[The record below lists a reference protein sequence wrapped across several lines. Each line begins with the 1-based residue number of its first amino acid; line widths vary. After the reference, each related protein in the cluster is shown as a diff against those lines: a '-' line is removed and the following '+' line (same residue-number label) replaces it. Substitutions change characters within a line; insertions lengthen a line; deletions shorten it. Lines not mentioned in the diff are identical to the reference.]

1 MFRSLF
7 VTCSAYVVRVNVV
20 VVIVVDVIVL
30 RFCRYVFVSRNF
42 FASLVII
49 IAVAVVV
56 VVSHVIHIGVDSVI
70 SNTQAGAVVAVVVVG
85 VVVVVVMSR
94 TVGED
99 FVVIVDT
106 LVSVISFDISFRIA
120 FVIDVVLGLEVLA
133 AAIVGGHVSAR
144 VEVLFRPWAR
154 LLRLVVLMA
163 HVRIF
168 PETRRLWRVRIN
180 PGVVVQ
186 VPVLVT

>member
-70 SNTQAGAVVAVVVVG
+70 SNTHAGAVVAVVVVG

-120 FVIDVVLGLEVLA
+120 LVIDVVLGLKVFA
-133 AAIVGGHVSAR
+133 AAIVGGHVSAL

-180 PGVVVQ
+180 PRVVVQ
-186 VPVLVT
+186 VPVLVS